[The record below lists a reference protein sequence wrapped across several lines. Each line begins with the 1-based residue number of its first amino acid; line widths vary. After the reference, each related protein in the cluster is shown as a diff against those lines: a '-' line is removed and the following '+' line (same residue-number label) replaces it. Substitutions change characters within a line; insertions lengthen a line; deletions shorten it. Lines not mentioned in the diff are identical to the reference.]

1 MVIWHYKKIHN
12 WIEKNRF
19 QLLLIATVLV
29 LVLPAFSG
37 SGMLSEI
44 LFLITMSFLFIQ
56 SMIAANVNKSTKRW
70 IRIIVIGM
78 ILIVWLKPIGFESDF
93 IDIFKL
99 VTFVVFF
106 IFVVI
111 YLIKFISRSSSVD
124 MNVLLTSVN
133 IYLLVGIIFA
143 CLAFIFYRIYP
154 NAYNLPASIDPPVF
168 VNFLYYR
175 FITMTTVGYGDITP
189 CIQETQTLAYLMS
202 VSGQF
207 YVAIIIALLIG
218 KYLLHSAHSKTNQNN
233 TTNE

>member
-1 MVIWHYKKIHN
+1 MVIRHYKKIHD

-37 SGMLSEI
+37 KGMLSDI
-44 LFLITMSFLFIQ
+44 LFIIALNFLFLQ
-56 SMIAANVNKSTKRW
+56 SMIAANVKESSKRW
-70 IRIIVIGM
+70 VRIIVGVM
-78 ILIVWLKPIGFESDF
+78 ILIVWLKPIGLKSDF

-143 CLAFIFYRIYP
+143 SLAFIFYRIYP
-154 NAYNLPASIDPPVF
+154 NAYNLPASMDPPVF
-168 VNFLYYR
+168 VNFLYYS

-189 CIQETQTLAYLMS
+189 GIQETQTLAYLMS

-207 YVAIIIALLIG
+207 YVAIIIAVLIG
-218 KYLLHSAHSKTNQNN
+218 KYLLHSAQSKTNQNN